1 MHTTCSKSTRLRK
14 EEATLV
20 VSGKI
25 HHKHH
30 HIDFE
35 VKMDHEDIS
44 EGKIESEDAKRA
56 LIQAINRKFRVMYP
70 LSSTIDPVHVR
81 KF

>member
-1 MHTTCSKSTRLRK
+1 M
-14 EEATLV
+14 V

-35 VKMDHEDIS
+35 VNLDHEGIR

-81 KF
+81 TF